1 MRPVSR
7 LFSLPAVAAAA
18 LIGTFA
24 APASAD
30 LTAFLGFSPTP
41 ETHLAKGVA
50 VGAGLVIVG
59 FEFEYSHLDDDT
71 EHLVPSLT
79 TVSGNVLVQTPV
91 AIHGWQLYGTLGGG
105 GYREK
110 LFDRDRRLDFQ
121 ETQFTTNLGG
131 GAKVNLVGP
140 LRVRFDYRLFT
151 LHGSPLHDTVH
162 RFYVGANLK
171 F

>member
-1 MRPVSR
+1 MLVGAS
-7 LFSLPAVAAAA
+7 A
-18 LIGTFA
+18 T
-24 APASAD
+24 PASAD

-41 ETHLAKGVA
+41 ETHLAKGLA

-71 EHLVPSLT
+71 ANLVPSLT

-91 AIHGWQLYGTLGGG
+91 PIHGWQLYGTIGGG

-110 LFDRDRRLDFQ
+110 LFDRDRLLDFQ
-121 ETQFTTNLGG
+121 ETQVTSNFGG

-140 LRVRFDYRLFT
+140 LRLRFDYRLFS
-151 LHGSPLHDTVH
+151 LYGSPLHDKVH

>member
-1 MRPVSR
+1 MLVG
-7 LFSLPAVAAAA
+7 A
-18 LIGTFA
+18 FA

-30 LTAFLGFSPTP
+30 LTAFIGFSPTP

-71 EHLVPSLT
+71 ANLVPSLT
-79 TVSGNVLVQTPV
+79 TVSGNVLVQTPIPV
-91 AIHGWQLYGTLGGG
+91 HGWQFYGTIGGG

-110 LFDRDRRLDFQ
+110 LFDRDRLLDFQ
-121 ETQFTTNLGG
+121 ETHVSTNLGG
-131 GAKVNLVGP
+131 GVKVNLLGP
-140 LRVRFDYRLFT
+140 LRLRVDYRLFT
-151 LHGSPLHDTVH
+151 LHGSPLHDNVH
-162 RFYVGANLK
+162 RIYVGANLK